1 MAIFNS
7 YVMLYYQKVGELK
20 LHRNQSGLKPLP
32 GNLHFGIRHTM
43 IMAELPQTVSAARF
57 DRWNASNCLVQT
69 LRGVVDPSWGSFAP
83 MFLAPKGYVCS
94 TLVDETPRPAA

>member
-43 IMAELPQTVSAARF
+43 ILAELAQTVSAAPF
-57 DRWNASNCLVQT
+57 GAT
-69 LRGVVDPSWGSFAP
+69 F
-83 MFLAPKGYVCS
+83 VCS
-94 TLVDETPRPAA
+94 TLVDETPRPAAHMISRSPCDFPLRGLYWTNDGCALK